1 MVLYRDKLPK
11 FNNGRQYDE
20 DGKIIRGTGK
30 MVFDWIEWK
39 RDGKEY
45 PKIHPTQKPINVL
58 KRLIEIFTDPGD
70 VVIDPVAGS
79 ASTLQ
84 AAYELERNAY
94 GFEVNTKFYR
104 AAMES
109 MPCLCGGDEYEQM
122 RFDMGGITNG

>member
-1 MVLYRDKLPK
+1 MEIGLTAKANY
-11 FNNGRQYDE
+11 
-20 DGKIIRGTGK
+20 I
-30 MVFDWIEWK
+30 
-39 RDGKEY
+39 
-45 PKIHPTQKPINVL
+45 

-109 MPCLCGGDEYEQM
+109 MPCLCGSDEYEQM
-122 RFDMGGITNG
+122 RFDMGGIANG